1 MRVRRR
7 KRNKTTVSN
16 LVRFHVLITNSTNST
31 NGLMEILK
39 NVKVRMSQSQKRNN
53 LYHFSSNSFDTLFK
67 NQYGHI
73 RLFQRF
79 NQRSPQL
86 ENLRDYHVVEFKFNP
101 NALFLPHHADSEF
114 LLERLH
120 PGDALRI
127 PAGTTYYLVNPDYKE
142 TFPIVKIINLCLF
155 RVEFLPIQQSY
166 LQGFSENILE
176 ASFNTEFEE
185 INRVLLGEEGQQQGV
200 QRLQERVMVELSKEQ
215 IQELSRHAKSS
226 SRKTITSKNE
236 PFNLRSRKPIY
247 SNKFGKF
254 HEITP

>member
-1 MRVRRR
+1 
-7 KRNKTTVSN
+7 
-16 LVRFHVLITNSTNST
+16 
-31 NGLMEILK
+31 
-39 NVKVRMSQSQKRNN
+39 MSQSQKRNN

-101 NALFLPHHADSEF
+101 NALFLPQHADSEF

-247 SNKFGKF
+247 SNKFGSSSSTTLQFKG
-254 HEITP
+254 HSDTSD